1 MNAQEQIMYLR
12 RQGLTVGEISDRTKL
27 GFGFVERALDEAL
40 GRKWHGGV
48 AEFVP
53 AQNEM
58 HVIGVRVGRRV
69 GAK

>member
-1 MNAQEQIMYLR
+1 MTTQEQILYLR

-27 GFGFVERALDEAL
+27 GFGYVERSLDEAL

-48 AEFVP
+48 SEFVP

-58 HVIGVRVGRRV
+58 HVIGVRVGRRA
-69 GAK
+69 GAE